1 ANRAYYELDA
11 PEISDAEYDRLFR
24 ALQALE
30 AAHPAL
36 ATADSPTRR
45 VGGAPA
51 EYLPKARHAVPML
64 SLDNAFT
71 TEELRDWHQKL
82 VRLDGRVAE
91 AALALEVKIDGAA
104 LSLTYED
111 GILVRGVTRGNG
123 TEGEEITANV
133 RSIGD
138 IPLRLDGSDWPA
150 RLEIRGEVYIGRA
163 AFARV

>member
-1 ANRAYYELDA
+1 
-11 PEISDAEYDRLFR
+11 
-24 ALQALE
+24 
-30 AAHPAL
+30 
-36 ATADSPTRR
+36 
-45 VGGAPA
+45 
-51 EYLPKARHAVPML
+51 
-64 SLDNAFT
+64 
-71 TEELRDWHQKL
+71 

-163 AFARV
+163 AFARVNRDREAGGLEPLQNPRNAAAGALRALDPAEARRRRLAFFG